1 MPAKDRFDQARA
13 AFEEWRKDVS
23 QNFYTGNRVFQN
35 MLRFFMGDDAFAAI
49 QPQLEAFGSVC
60 ASVIDPAATEN
71 DRIGNHPQL
80 IRWND
85 LGQRTEEIH
94 FHPSYHVAGRA
105 AIESG
110 ILALQAQPGHALQQA
125 ALFFLLSHC
134 GEMGHAC
141 PIACTSGLIRALQNK
156 GDDPLRRRY
165 LPGLLSSDY
174 DRRLVGAQFITEIQG
189 GSDVGANACMA
200 VPVDGEPGVWR
211 ISGEKWFCS
220 VANADLFLVSA
231 RPENA
236 ADGTRGLGAFVVPR
250 RLPDGSLN
258 GFRIRRLKDKFGTRT
273 LATGEIDFEQ
283 AIGYQLGAI
292 DEGFKIIIEMVLN
305 VSRWFNAIG
314 SCGLMQRGYLEA
326 RAFASRRTAFGAPI
340 IRYPLVQEALAEIKA
355 SLYAGLASTLY
366 LSRLIDLMDLQ
377 QATDNEKAVHRL
389 LVNINKYST
398 SVAASLALR
407 RAQEILGGNGAVETF
422 SVIPRLYRD
431 SVVYESWEG
440 SHNVLCLQVLR
451 DCRKYGF
458 HQAYFE
464 TMLQQVNSVSQ
475 PELSP
480 YQQSLLQMIRQAESR
495 FNGLLQASEAE
506 AQLFIRGNID
516 YLARLFQ
523 ASALLAFA
531 DWEARQ
537 HLRSDTPAVLRFF
550 IHRFLEP
557 FHLPNQDSDYLAL
570 LQLAHG

>member
-1 MPAKDRFDQARA
+1 MSTSNRFDEARA
-13 AFEEWRKDVS
+13 AFQEWREDVS
-23 QNFYTGNRVFQN
+23 QNFYTGNRAFQN
-35 MLRFFMGDDAFAAI
+35 MLRFFMGDEPFAEL
-49 QPQLEAFGSVC
+49 QPQLEAFGETC
-60 ASVIDPAATEN
+60 ARVIDPAAEEN

-80 IRWND
+80 VRWND
-85 LGQRTEEIH
+85 LGERIEEIR

-110 ILALQAQPGHALQQA
+110 ILSLQAKPGHALKQA

-141 PIACTSGLIRALQNK
+141 PIACTSGLIRALQAK
-156 GDDPLRRRY
+156 APDTLRDRY
-165 LPGLLSSDY
+165 LSGLLSADY

-189 GSDVGANACMA
+189 GSDVGANACTA
-200 VPVDGEPGVWR
+200 VPVVGEPGVWR

-220 VANADLFLVSA
+220 VANADLFLISA
-231 RPENA
+231 RPQNA
-236 ADGTRGLGAFVVPR
+236 PEGTRGLGAFMVPR
-250 RLPDGSLN
+250 KLDDGSLN
-258 GFRIRRLKDKFGTRT
+258 GFSLRRLKDKFGTRT
-273 LATGEIDFEQ
+273 LATGEIDFDG
-283 AIGYQLGAI
+283 AIGYQIGAI

-326 RAFASRRTAFGAPI
+326 RAFANRRKAFGAPI

-366 LSRLIDLMDLQ
+366 LSRLIDRMDLR
-377 QATDNEKAVHRL
+377 QATDAEKAVHRL

-398 SVAASLALR
+398 SIAASLALR

-458 HQAYFE
+458 HAAYFD
-464 TMLQQVNSVSQ
+464 TMAGMVEAVNAPALAPIKASLSEMIHNAADRFSQ
-475 PELSP
+475 
-480 YQQSLLQMIRQAESR
+480 LLDAKEEQ
-495 FNGLLQASEAE
+495 
-506 AQLFIRGNID
+506 AQLFIRREID
-516 YLARLFQ
+516 AMAHLFQ
-523 ASALLAFA
+523 ASVLLSFA
-531 DWEARQ
+531 DWEIQ
-537 HLRSDTPAVLRFF
+537 QKLTTDTAMILQFF
-550 IHRFLEP
+550 VHRYLESQYDP
-557 FHLPNQDSDYLAL
+557 GADPEYIS
-570 LQLAHG
+570 QLKGLC